1 MIFTIT
7 DTVVTLT
14 HNEKKQI
21 YQCYKFGPYVR
32 NDHLLK
38 DYQRPM
44 VTGQRVIDTLFPIA
58 RGGIAAIPG
67 PFGSGKLVVQHQL
80 AK

>member
-1 MIFTIT
+1 MQGYIGTVQETPAVVHKILAPYGIEGIVKDVKSVDFTIT

-32 NDHLLK
+32 NGHLLK
-38 DYQRPM
+38 
-44 VTGQRVIDTLFPIA
+44 IA
-58 RGGIAAIPG
+58 PK
-67 PFGSGKLVVQHQL
+67 SQW
-80 AK
+80 